1 MVKSSPS
8 TIRPVYRSQSSSK
21 NFFTGL
27 YMDGLYKF
35 SLSRITVDKIFTDIT
50 SADALEILADLE
62 QVF

>member
-1 MVKSSPS
+1 
-8 TIRPVYRSQSSSK
+8 
-21 NFFTGL
+21 
-27 YMDGLYKF
+27 MDGLYKF